1 VRKDGTR
8 FWSTARISPLEHP
21 RYGTLWVSLHTDA
34 TEQGAPDHERFR
46 AVFEEAP
53 VGMAMV
59 GNDMLIVDA
68 NRVFCELTG
77 YSRAELVGKPFSDVE
92 HPDDV
97 ALDAELAAKTF
108 RGEIP
113 RYRVEKRYVT
123 KQGSVVPVVLRGTVV
138 RGLDGRVLY
147 GIAVVEETQA

>member
-1 VRKDGTR
+1 
-8 FWSTARISPLEHP
+8 
-21 RYGTLWVSLHTDA
+21 
-34 TEQGAPDHERFR
+34 
-46 AVFEEAP
+46 
-53 VGMAMV
+53 MAMV